1 MDILSLLWELK
12 HPSKY
17 VTKERGW
24 VDLGVLARSKG
35 LIPHHSVSFPR
46 LTEEVIGRTFN
57 SSEDV
62 RCSNW
67 CQRYL
72 SDGQKDYAVKNAW
85 LALHLYKAIVD
96 RPPAGARL
104 SQVGLAGDKITLRNG
119 DVAVAHGIFAEQ
131 PTKFPVSPS
140 DPNTAYINISR
151 TKRAV
156 VTIQKILAP
165 AFISHY
171 LQRSLEDLGPV
182 PFDIVVDLASLV
194 SRELDSDSVA
204 VHSGIDPSS
213 STMLISAVSG
223 GRVNEADDLRA
234 MDSDSQDS
242 DSSDSDSDS
251 DSESDDEP
259 LSPATSTASAL
270 PPPVAE
276 DDLEHYMDADID
288 AYIATHQGGP
298 SESPSGAS
306 HHPLVQP
313 EKAAGPRPTRVFQDV
328 FHEMQ
333 RINRHISKD
342 HSLAKQFSRFLRDAL
357 LLPDKIDKARVEAVL
372 KKDGKTWDQ
381 AVRSKPD
388 WVWDRVRRYLPPP
401 DSLEPVLKKLFDTH
415 RDLKC
420 SRRNI
425 RLFDDDT
432 RKAAAAMIEDVRKG
446 WVSDPAGYALYNR
459 LRTDKNGLDIW
470 HCIRGTSGLE
480 GSVHMPVRSR
490 FGSLGASIEL
500 TVALLSDFCYRRN
513 LEVRHYTGLFFSF
526 THRYRDSRGLAI
538 EMGSN
543 TMATTISGSRT
554 TSTSPISRSHLTNHV
569 QPAQAISTCHSS
581 NPRTSLSSYPNS
593 PQSSETSTICFSTL
607 PRHRLM
613 LMMFLASH
621 L

>member
-1 MDILSLLWELK
+1 
-12 HPSKY
+12 
-17 VTKERGW
+17 
-24 VDLGVLARSKG
+24 
-35 LIPHHSVSFPR
+35 
-46 LTEEVIGRTFN
+46 
-57 SSEDV
+57 
-62 RCSNW
+62 
-67 CQRYL
+67 
-72 SDGQKDYAVKNAW
+72 
-85 LALHLYKAIVD
+85 
-96 RPPAGARL
+96 
-104 SQVGLAGDKITLRNG
+104 
-119 DVAVAHGIFAEQ
+119 
-131 PTKFPVSPS
+131 
-140 DPNTAYINISR
+140 
-151 TKRAV
+151 
-156 VTIQKILAP
+156 
-165 AFISHY
+165 
-171 LQRSLEDLGPV
+171 
-182 PFDIVVDLASLV
+182 
-194 SRELDSDSVA
+194 
-204 VHSGIDPSS
+204 
-213 STMLISAVSG
+213 
-223 GRVNEADDLRA
+223 
-234 MDSDSQDS
+234 
-242 DSSDSDSDS
+242 
-251 DSESDDEP
+251 
-259 LSPATSTASAL
+259 
-270 PPPVAE
+270 
-276 DDLEHYMDADID
+276 
-288 AYIATHQGGP
+288 
-298 SESPSGAS
+298 
-306 HHPLVQP
+306 
-313 EKAAGPRPTRVFQDV
+313 
-328 FHEMQ
+328 
-333 RINRHISKD
+333 
-342 HSLAKQFSRFLRDAL
+342 L